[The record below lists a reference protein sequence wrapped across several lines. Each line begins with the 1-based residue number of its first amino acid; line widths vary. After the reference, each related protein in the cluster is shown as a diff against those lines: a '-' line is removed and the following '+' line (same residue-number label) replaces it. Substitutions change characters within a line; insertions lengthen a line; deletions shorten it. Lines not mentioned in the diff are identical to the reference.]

1 MPSLDLQNLG
11 AYAFPDNAITHSCI
25 GATRGVLG
33 GHMPTQ
39 MELSHN
45 TKV

>member
-1 MPSLDLQNLG
+1 MN
-11 AYAFPDNAITHSCI
+11 I

-39 MELSHN
+39 IELFHN
-45 TKV
+45 TKSIGRIGMPGP